1 MPDIAATKP
10 ADGAPIDTAWGQQVH
25 DAIEGIQSGSA
36 SVVFT
41 ASPTSAE
48 LTVTFPRAFIGGPIQ
63 VLITP
68 HSENYAICLSQG
80 TGVTTANF
88 KVKGRYIPGTNAT
101 VSMGFFW
108 LAIGPMG

>member
-1 MPDIAATKP
+1 MPDIVATRP
-10 ADGAPIDTAWGQQVH
+10 ADGAPIDTAWGAEIH
-25 DAIEGIQSGSA
+25 DKIEGMQSGSG

-48 LTVTFPRAFIGGPIQ
+48 LTVTFPRPFAGGPIQ
-63 VLITP
+63 ILLTA

-80 TGVTTANF
+80 TGVTTSNF
-88 KVKGRYIPGTNAT
+88 KVKGRYIPGTNAS

-108 LAIGPMG
+108 LAIGPM